1 MGKVVI
7 IMGSKKDLPHADK
20 IANKVREFGVE
31 CTLRVASAHKTPE
44 QVLDILREYEHA
56 NVVYITVAG
65 KSDALSG
72 LVDAN
77 TTQPVI
83 ACPPPSD
90 KFATIDIF
98 SVLRMP
104 TGVAPMVVLNPENAA
119 IAAIKVLGVVDT
131 GLRDKIKKY
140 QHTQKEALKRAD
152 TELK

>member
-1 MGKVVI
+1 
-7 IMGSKKDLPHADK
+7 MGSKKDLPHADK
-20 IANKVREFGVE
+20 IASKVREFGVE

-72 LVDAN
+72 FVDAN

-90 KFATIDIF
+90 KFATVDIF

-140 QHTQKEALKRAD
+140 QRTQKEALKRAD

>member
-1 MGKVVI
+1 M
-7 IMGSKKDLPHADK
+7 L
-20 IANKVREFGVE
+20 ANKVREFGVE

-44 QVLDILREYEHA
+44 QVLDILREYEHE

-83 ACPPPSD
+83 ACPPSD

-104 TGVAPMVVLNPENAA
+104 TGVTPMVVLNPENAA

-131 GLRDKIKKY
+131 RLRDKIKKY

>member
-1 MGKVVI
+1 
-7 IMGSKKDLPHADK
+7 MGSKKDLPHADK

-31 CTLRVASAHKTPE
+31 CTLRVASAHKTPK
-44 QVLDILREYEHA
+44 QVLDILREYEHE

-83 ACPPPSD
+83 ACPPPND

-131 GLRDKIKKY
+131 TLRDKIKKY

>member
-31 CTLRVASAHKTPE
+31 CTLRVASAHKTPK
-44 QVLDILREYEHA
+44 QVLDILREYEHE

-83 ACPPPSD
+83 ACPPPND

-131 GLRDKIKKY
+131 TLRDKIKKY

>member
-1 MGKVVI
+1 
-7 IMGSKKDLPHADK
+7 MGSKKDLPHADK

-31 CTLRVASAHKTPE
+31 CTLRVASAHKTPK
-44 QVLDILREYEHA
+44 QVLDILREYEHE

-83 ACPPPSD
+83 ACPPPND

-131 GLRDKIKKY
+131 ALRDKIKKY